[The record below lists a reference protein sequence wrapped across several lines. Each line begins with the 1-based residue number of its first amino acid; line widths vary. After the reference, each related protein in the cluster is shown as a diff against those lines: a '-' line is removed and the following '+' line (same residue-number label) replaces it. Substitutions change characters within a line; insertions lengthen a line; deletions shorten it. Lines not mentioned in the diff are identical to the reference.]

1 MTFPASTPP
10 ADPAQPTT
18 KQTERNLDGNGSV
31 DPNGSHARL
40 PAGRRKKSGGTV
52 WLMVGAGGA
61 LVLVIALLLYFFRF
75 TTAPFNDPTFN
86 RRMTQA
92 SLLTG
97 DARYSAY
104 GSLDVAIMQ
113 QAVPWAPRSNAN
125 NRMLVSKRLGCFT
138 YSPIYT
144 VDLAAACLK

>member
-1 MTFPASTPP
+1 MHAHGRSEECGSMTFPASTPP

-75 TTAPFNDPTFN
+75 TTAPFNDPTFKVE
-86 RRMTQA
+86 RK
-92 SLLTG
+92 SLVFTVVEG
-97 DARYSAY
+97 
-104 GSLDVAIMQ
+104 GSLESAE
-113 QAVPWAPRSNAN
+113 N
-125 NRMLVSKRLGCFT
+125 NEYMCR
-138 YSPIYT
+138 
-144 VDLAAACLK
+144 